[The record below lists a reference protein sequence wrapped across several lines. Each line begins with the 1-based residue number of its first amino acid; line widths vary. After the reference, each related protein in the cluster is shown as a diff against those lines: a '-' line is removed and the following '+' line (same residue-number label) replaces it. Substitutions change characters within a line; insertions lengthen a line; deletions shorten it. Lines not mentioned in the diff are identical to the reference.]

1 LPGAGFPD
9 RSVHGEKDLAIEQL
23 NAATPLYGASSIT
36 SYGVLKLM
44 LFWDPLRG
52 DPSPR
57 SRGNRPTDKKPPATL
72 LILSKQC

>member
-1 LPGAGFPD
+1 LPD

-52 DPSPR
+52 DPRFPEDR
-57 SRGNRPTDKKPPATL
+57 RLVRAEIDPLIKSRR
-72 LILSKQC
+72 QYC